1 VKEKPIS
8 AGSFAVFKLIEILD
22 NHLNYKLFFD
32 NWFSS
37 PNLVDDLKKRG
48 FQSISTVQINRVPN
62 CVFSLSIK
70 DFVKSGRGQFEEL
83 VNKRNNIVLVRWN
96 DNKPVHLISSYTGS
110 QPVQK
115 ISRWIKEQCMRSM
128 VNCPKIVTI
137 YNKNM
142 GGVDLADMLASLYRI
157 DRKSKKYYTR
167 IVYYLLSV
175 CVNNA
180 WILHK
185 KNNPEKKMLL
195 REFILSVSRSLIQT
209 NKLNSRK
216 LNFLVISNKTQK
228 EATVKP
234 MSSNLKTNED
244 MRFDNLD
251 HWPVLVKTDNERKRC
266 KISSCKKY
274 TKTKCSKCGV
284 FLCLVTDRNCF
295 FNYHHDD
302 EEE

>member
-1 VKEKPIS
+1 MKEKPIS

-96 DNKPVHLISSYTGS
+96 DNKPVHLISSYIGS

-185 KNNPEKKMLL
+185 KK
-195 REFILSVSRSLIQT
+195 
-209 NKLNSRK
+209 
-216 LNFLVISNKTQK
+216 
-228 EATVKP
+228 
-234 MSSNLKTNED
+234 
-244 MRFDNLD
+244 
-251 HWPVLVKTDNERKRC
+251 
-266 KISSCKKY
+266 
-274 TKTKCSKCGV
+274 
-284 FLCLVTDRNCF
+284 
-295 FNYHHDD
+295 
-302 EEE
+302 